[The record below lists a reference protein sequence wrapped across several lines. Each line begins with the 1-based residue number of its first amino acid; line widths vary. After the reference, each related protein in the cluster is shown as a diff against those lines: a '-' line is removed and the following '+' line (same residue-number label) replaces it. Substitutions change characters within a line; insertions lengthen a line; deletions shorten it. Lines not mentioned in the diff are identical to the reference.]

1 MFRAD
6 GVALEEPSWQE
17 AAEDEIASAEADYYT
32 ETEHDEEEPEGVLV
46 ATPAFTTI
54 KGAAPESAGPRS
66 VILACLIGV
75 LIAGAIVAG
84 AFFLRPA
91 STSSEAPTPNA
102 ASSASE

>member
-17 AAEDEIASAEADYYT
+17 AAEDEIVSAEADYYT
-32 ETEHDEEEPEGVLV
+32 ETEQDEKEPEDVLV
-46 ATPAFTTI
+46 ATPAFVTI

-66 VILACLIGV
+66 VILACLVGV

-84 AFFLRPA
+84 AFLLRPA
-91 STSSEAPTPNA
+91 PSETPTPNA